1 MRIINILLDNYLYAF
16 FRPEFIEFFGL
27 HATSS
32 NGSPM
37 LVEGASTSCNGND
50 TAAKGNDEDMDDSP
64 GPVIKHES
72 FSFFLLFIILI

>member
-1 MRIINILLDNYLYAF
+1 
-16 FRPEFIEFFGL
+16 
-27 HATSS
+27 
-32 NGSPM
+32 M

-72 FSFFLLFIILI
+72 FSFFLLFIILIQSDADRVNLGKTEKTSYVLI